1 MKRLDVE
8 QERMLQEAVAAA
20 AGSPK
25 RWPGSDVVLEV
36 KPESV
41 APVERVV
48 SEAVLSMTGG
58 LAPAQGATGGQA
70 PGGREA
76 ESFSSLVSSASG
88 AVQPLVSL
96 MPGQAS
102 NGGSN
107 WVQWLN
113 PIVGGLL
120 SLFGGG
126 DSAPAPAVLMPYERA
141 ERQQY
146 RAGFGES
153 GGDAVLPVDY
163 GQNGLTRPNVGP
175 GAQGIV
181 VQVQAMDSQSF
192 LDHTPEIAQ
201 ALKRALLESEGLPA
215 AMNEF

>member
-120 SLFGGG
+120 SLFGGHEG
-126 DSAPAPAVLMPYERA
+126 RRDAAAQLFLSPRTIDFHLRNVFTKLGVSSRA
-141 ERQQY
+141 ELV
-146 RAGFGES
+146 AL
-153 GGDAVLPVDY
+153 DLP
-163 GQNGLTRPNVGP
+163 
-175 GAQGIV
+175 
-181 VQVQAMDSQSF
+181 
-192 LDHTPEIAQ
+192 
-201 ALKRALLESEGLPA
+201 
-215 AMNEF
+215 